1 MGKKIVVLSTIL
13 IVFLCGC
20 ASGNKVNINQISSEY
35 PIVLKKGRGSDK
47 VSAVK
52 IPLAFEISKESLKKV
67 QLANEGYW
75 YNNKYFRR
83 DSWGAGITT
92 FHVENNT
99 LKANIYLQ
107 DIKFRKKVFVAY
119 TSHRP
124 QYAEGD
130 ELSDFFEPYLKK
142 MRRENKD
149 SLHIESV
156 DILKAKSPR
165 IIENFLCGDSILFR
179 VYCGHELVTYTYPI
193 QVK

>member
-1 MGKKIVVLSTIL
+1 MGKNIVVLSTIL

-20 ASGNKVNINQISSEY
+20 ASGNKVNINKIPSEY
-35 PIVLKKGRGSDK
+35 PIVLKKGRDSDK
-47 VSAVK
+47 ISAVK
-52 IPLAFEISKESLKKV
+52 IPLAFEISKKSLKKV
-67 QLANEGYW
+67 RLANEGYW
-75 YNNKYFRR
+75 YNDKYFRR
-83 DSWGAGITT
+83 DSWGAGVTT
-92 FHVENNT
+92 FHIENNA
-99 LKANIYLQ
+99 LKENIYLQ

-124 QYAEGD
+124 KYAEGD
-130 ELSDFFEPYLKK
+130 ELSDFFEPYLEK

-156 DILKAKSPR
+156 DILKAEAPD

-179 VYCGHELVTYTYPI
+179 VYYGQELVTYTCPI